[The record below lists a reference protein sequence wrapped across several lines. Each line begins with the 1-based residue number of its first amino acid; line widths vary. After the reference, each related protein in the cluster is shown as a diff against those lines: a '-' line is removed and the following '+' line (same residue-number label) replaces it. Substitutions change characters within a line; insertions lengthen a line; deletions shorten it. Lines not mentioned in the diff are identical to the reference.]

1 MESGK
6 YVFMAE
12 KPDLPLS
19 HRVFQGGAIDWPDF
33 ANPSFQRVLKEQVI
47 GERAKIA
54 IFNIGDKLKAV
65 VRV

>member
-1 MESGK
+1 MENGN

-19 HRVFQGGAIDWPDF
+19 HMVFQGGAIEWSDF
-33 ANPSFQRVLKEQVI
+33 TNPGFQQVLKEQTI
-47 GERAKIA
+47 GERAQIA